1 LSESSFSEVR
11 TPLGVAGRGFALWA
25 QNATKLW
32 TVLVPA
38 FGAVQLLGVLMIDSS
53 VPSGSFVINNTIVV
67 NGTSTAGVVRAHVFV
82 AILVALVSVFAT
94 GVGLRIFASAA
105 AGESES
111 ASDAARFGL
120 ARYGSL
126 FWISLLYA
134 ICIAAGSILLVAPG
148 IYILVAFA
156 VALPVFVVENLR
168 GGKALSRSRE
178 LVSGRWW
185 ATFAALLPCIAL
197 IFGGLLIIGAAI
209 HVNGSVAD
217 LTLTQGVAQLVLDVL
232 LTPILTATTV
242 AIYADLRA
250 RQEPGQL
257 LDLSEPVAAAAVAP
271 ASAPAAQGEP
281 WWG

>member
-1 LSESSFSEVR
+1 M
-11 TPLGVAGRGFALWA
+11 GVAGRGFALWA

-38 FGAVQLLGVLMIDSS
+38 FGAVQLLGVLMIDSA

-67 NGTSTAGVVRAHVFV
+67 NGASTAGIVRTEVVVI
-82 AILVALVSVFAT
+82 ILIVLVSVFAT
-94 GVGLRIFASAA
+94 GVALRIFASAA

-111 ASDAARFGL
+111 ASAATHFGI

-126 FWISLLYA
+126 FWVSVLYG
-134 ICIAAGSILLVAPG
+134 ICIAAGSVLLVAPG
-148 IYILVAFA
+148 IYVLVAFA
-156 VALPVFVVENLR
+156 VALPVLAIEDVR

-185 ATFAALLPCIAL
+185 ATLAAFLPSIGLCV
-197 IFGGLLIIGAAI
+197 GGYLIIGAAI
-209 HVNGSVAD
+209 HVNGTVAN
-217 LTLTQGVAQLVLDVL
+217 LTLTRGVAQLVLEVL

-250 RQEPGQL
+250 RKEPGAL
-257 LDLSEPVAAAAVAP
+257 LDLSEPVAAAAVASSP
-271 ASAPAAQGEP
+271 APAAQGES

>member
-1 LSESSFSEVR
+1 M
-11 TPLGVAGRGFALWA
+11 GVAGRGFALWA

-38 FGAVQLLGVLMIDSS
+38 FGAVQLLGVLMIDSA

-67 NGTSTAGVVRAHVFV
+67 NWASTAGVVRAHAFV
-82 AILVALVSVFAT
+82 VILVALVSVFAA

-126 FWISLLYA
+126 FWVSLLYG
-134 ICIAAGSILLVAPG
+134 ICIAAGTLLLVLPG
-148 IYILVAFA
+148 IYLLVAFA
-156 VALPVFVVENLR
+156 AALPVLAVEDVR

-178 LVSGRWW
+178 LVRGRWW
-185 ATFAALLPCIAL
+185 ATFAAFLPCIAL
-197 IFGGLLIIGAAI
+197 FVGGYLIIGAAI
-209 HVNGSVAD
+209 HVNGSVAN
-217 LTLTQGVAQLVLDVL
+217 LTLTQGVAQLVLEVL

-250 RQEPGQL
+250 RKEPGQL
-257 LDLSEPVAAAAVAP
+257 LDLSEPSPAAAV
-271 ASAPAAQGEP
+271 ASAPAAQGEN